1 MFSQLS
7 NNYFLWFASKTEEKT
22 EEEGD
27 MWLRCH
33 ATFWHYK
40 YFDVYPLIYNIQVYF
55 HVSFIW
61 VEHFSNRICFYW
73 NSILNV
79 CQLKLK
85 MC

>member
-1 MFSQLS
+1 MFYKLS
-7 NNYFLWFASKTEEKT
+7 NNYFLWFASKIEVT
-22 EEEGD
+22 EEEED

-33 ATFWHYK
+33 AAFWHYE

-55 HVSFIW
+55 HVSFILI
-61 VEHFSNRICFYW
+61 EHFSNRICFYW
-73 NSILNV
+73 NSILNG